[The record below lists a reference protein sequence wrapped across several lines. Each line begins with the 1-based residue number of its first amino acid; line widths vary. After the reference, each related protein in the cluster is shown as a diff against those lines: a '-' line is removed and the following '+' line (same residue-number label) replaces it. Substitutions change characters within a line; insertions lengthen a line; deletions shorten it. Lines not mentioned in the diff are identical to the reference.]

1 MSQYDKATQI
11 AGLVRITNQLES
23 IYGNFIDMKDVN
35 SVGESRKEQLITRCV
50 AAHAISLYGDEPEPE
65 LAANAVCDGRDDG
78 GIDAVY
84 VNKNSKKIVIVQS
97 KYIKNGD
104 GSITTREFGR
114 FKDSCAKVIS
124 SDFTTFNERFLR
136 NKDSISEAIS
146 GFTYKCICVFV
157 YTGVHSPSDEVRS
170 DITFWEKV
178 QNRSLLFKDVE
189 NREDYSVLF
198 EPANIQVIM
207 DGLSSERSGSINVSN
222 VHLESYGDVAEPY
235 KAIYGT
241 ISARLLH
248 NWWEKYKYS
257 LFEKNIRGVL
267 GNSSINSGIKKTL
280 IDQPENFWYYNN
292 GITAVYSD
300 VDESMI
306 NLTTGRKYG
315 LFSFKNLSII
325 NGAQT
330 VSTIGEVFHSLPE
343 EKKDLIKV
351 NIRFINA
358 AKEDFL
364 TSVTKFNNTQN
375 RVTGRD
381 FSSQRPEQQRLQ
393 REINFIGGYSYKL
406 LRQEDFVQTSDNAID
421 IDDAL
426 NALVCASKDE
436 MLISSLKLNRGR
448 FFESW
453 TGLYEKVFPTENGPT
468 GLDIINK
475 VNAYRLANEIL
486 QESITKLLS
495 IDIENQKQIHQI
507 MIHGNY
513 VLICILMDMM
523 EISSVENHIVSYK
536 RNITSPE
543 CIAIASSAYSYIQ
556 ESFPNSYIARFFQ
569 NRDKVL
575 STIKHLLGNED
586 REMSIG

>member
-1 MSQYDKATQI
+1 MAASPT

-23 IYGNFIDMKDVN
+23 IYGTFIDMKDIN
-35 SVGESRKEQLITRCV
+35 SVGEHRKETLITRCV
-50 AAHAISLYGDEPEPE
+50 AAHAISLYGDEPDPE
-65 LAANAVCDGRDDG
+65 LAANAVCDGKDDG

-84 VNKNSKKIVIVQS
+84 VNKNSRKIVIVQS

-114 FKDSCAKVIS
+114 FKDACAKVIA

-136 NKDSISEAIS
+136 NKDSIIEAIS
-146 GFTYKCICVFV
+146 GFTYKCICVFI
-157 YTGVHSPSDEVRS
+157 YTGVHEPSEEVKS
-170 DITFWEKV
+170 DIEFWEKV
-178 QNRSLLFKDVE
+178 QNRSLLFKDIE
-189 NREDYSVLF
+189 NRDEYSVLF
-198 EPANIQVIM
+198 EPAGIQVIM
-207 DGLSSERSGSINVSN
+207 DGLSNDRSKSINVSN
-222 VHLESYGDVAEPY
+222 VHLESYGEIAEPY

-241 ISARLLH
+241 ISARILYD
-248 NWWEKYKYS
+248 WWEKYKYS
-257 LFEKNIRGVL
+257 LFEKNIRSVL

-280 IDQPENFWYYNN
+280 SEKPENFWYYNN

-300 VDESMI
+300 VEESMI
-306 NLTTGRKYG
+306 NLSTSRKYG
-315 LFSFKNLSII
+315 LFSFKSLSII

-330 VSTIGEVFHSLPE
+330 VSTIGEVFNSLPE

-351 NIRFINA
+351 SIRFISA

-381 FSSQRPEQQRLQ
+381 FSSQRPEQQRIQ

-406 LRQEDFVQTSDNAID
+406 LRQEDSSQTGGNTID

-436 MLISSLKLNRGR
+436 TLISSLKLNRGR

-453 TGLYEKVFPTENGPT
+453 GGLYEKVFPAENGPT

-475 VNAYRLANEIL
+475 VNAYRLANDIL
-486 QESITKLLS
+486 QESIVKLLS
-495 IDIENQKQIHQI
+495 VDMENQKQIHQI

-513 VLICILMDMM
+513 VLISILMNKI
-523 EISSVENHIVSYK
+523 EVSSVENHIFSYSRNVSLE
-536 RNITSPE
+536 E
-543 CIAIASSAYSYIQ
+543 CIELASDTYNHIQ
-556 ESFPNSYIARFFQ
+556 EVFPNSYIARFFQ
-569 NRDKVL
+569 NREKVL
-575 STIKHLLGNED
+575 NIINHLLGKEQII
-586 REMSIG
+586 ELQE